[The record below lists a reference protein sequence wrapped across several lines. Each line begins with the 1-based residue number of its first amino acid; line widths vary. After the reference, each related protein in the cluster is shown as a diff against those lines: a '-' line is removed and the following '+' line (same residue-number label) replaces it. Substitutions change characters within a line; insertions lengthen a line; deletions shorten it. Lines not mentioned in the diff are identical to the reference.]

1 MNRAEEEK
9 MKDKK
14 KYNTEKILKRFE
26 RETKNLSQK
35 ERHKKANTYTVLIL
49 KADMANSQNHVET
62 VLAEIEQS
70 NQILSRAVMKNKT
83 LREAIEFAKKEF
95 VIEMSRKLSW
105 EEMNM
110 LFQMWSQ
117 RPRYRVV
124 GTKIAGENR
133 IKIQVVLPINNP
145 GTDVSFRGEI
155 IDGSKWFGDKKGI
168 TG

>member
-1 MNRAEEEK
+1 

-26 RETKNLSQK
+26 RETKNLSQE
-35 ERHKKANTYTVLIL
+35 ERHKKTNTYTVLIL
-49 KADMANSQNHVET
+49 KADLANLQYHDVMTKIDSIES
-62 VLAEIEQS
+62 VLAEIAQS